1 MVYFLKGPLVVMLSL
16 GLLFWLELLIT
27 LWISETLSVESFRKM
42 FLILMISLT
51 LLLDIWA
58 YKCYDAC
65 EN

>member
-58 YKCYDAC
+58 YECYDAC